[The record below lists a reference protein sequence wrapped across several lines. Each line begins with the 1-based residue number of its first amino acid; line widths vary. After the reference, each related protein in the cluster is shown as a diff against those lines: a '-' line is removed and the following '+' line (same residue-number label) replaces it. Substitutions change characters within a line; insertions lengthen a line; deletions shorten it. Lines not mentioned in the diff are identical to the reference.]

1 LVVITCREGAVLL
14 ASRGERPA
22 MPLNILQC
30 TGQPLQ
36 QRFIWAQMSVSGAEI
51 EKSSPDSGGNS
62 GTKNEARNYEGRLDG
77 PGLPGDIY
85 MREE

>member
-1 LVVITCREGAVLL
+1 
-14 ASRGERPA
+14 
-22 MPLNILQC
+22 
-30 TGQPLQ
+30 
-36 QRFIWAQMSVSGAEI
+36 MSVSGAEI